1 MSNPL
6 LSKVRLPGRVFQL
19 PSKGIF
25 YEAGIL
31 SEKAG
36 KEGEIEVK
44 AMSALSEIKLK
55 SADLLYTGRAL
66 QEICNECIPDIIKA
80 DKLST
85 KDVDALFIFLR
96 MSTYGN
102 MFEINSVHD
111 CEKAENHSYMIPLEE
126 IISKP
131 NNESL
136 NGSVD
141 ILFSIKLENGQDVK
155 LKPISFEDSLK
166 IIHTSQEIDGKMR
179 KNDLDGYG
187 KALGELTLL
196 DTLSIIK
203 QVDQTTDIKMIKEWL
218 DTVPKPYINAIQK
231 QYKEAMNWGFD
242 LKYDLTCKD
251 CKTKYNHDLE
261 LNPISFFSG

>member
-6 LSKVRLPGRVFQL
+6 LAKVKLPGRVFQL

-31 SEKAG
+31 SEKAS

-44 AMSALSEIKLK
+44 AMSALSEITLK

-66 QEICNECIPDIIKA
+66 QEICNECVPDIIKS

-96 MSTYGN
+96 MATYGN
-102 MFEINSVHD
+102 LFEVTSTHD
-111 CEKAENHSYMIPLEE
+111 CDNAEKHSYMIPLEE
-126 IISKP
+126 IIATP

-141 ILFSIKLENGQDVK
+141 ILFSIKLENQQEVK
-155 LKPISFEDSLK
+155 LKPISFEDSMT
-166 IIHTSQEIDGKMR
+166 IIHKSQQIDAKINN
-179 KNDLDGYG
+179 NDVDGYG
-187 KALGELTLL
+187 KAVGELTLF
-196 DTLSIIK
+196 DTFCIIK
-203 QVDQTTDIKMIKEWL
+203 SVDNIMDRNMIKEWL

-231 QYKEAMNWGFD
+231 QYKEAMNWGFN
-242 LKYDLTCKD
+242 LTYDLTCKD
-251 CKTKYNHDLE
+251 CKTKYQFDLE